1 MARFGSL
8 LAVAVGGAAGS
19 LARWGLLVQTG
30 EDASTL
36 TLFGLNVF
44 GSLLLGGV
52 IAHRERLSHE
62 VFALLGTGFAGG
74 LTTFSTFAVAVAQKL
89 EDGELLDAFSNSIA
103 TLVTT
108 LIAAGLGYRLV
119 RLTGA
124 RALSAPGPRKIGR
137 RRT

>member
-8 LAVAVGGAAGS
+8 LAVAVGGATGS

-44 GSLLLGGV
+44 GSLLLGGL
-52 IAHRERLSHE
+52 IAHRERLSNE

-108 LIAAGLGYRLV
+108 LVAAGLGYRLV
-119 RLTGA
+119 RLSGA
-124 RALSAPGPRKIGR
+124 RARSAPRLRKIGR
-137 RRT
+137 SRR